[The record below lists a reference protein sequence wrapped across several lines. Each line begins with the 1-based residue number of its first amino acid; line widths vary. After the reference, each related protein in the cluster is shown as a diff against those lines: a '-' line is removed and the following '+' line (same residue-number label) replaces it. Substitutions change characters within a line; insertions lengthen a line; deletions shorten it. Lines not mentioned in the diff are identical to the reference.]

1 VVVRPLWLLLT
12 MAACSPQP
20 HVLSPETLD
29 LPPYCSTKV
38 QLHPPPQTGDRTI
51 SQLIAWARHAART
64 ANAAMSERDSCAIA
78 YAQMRAACSTA
89 AGCVV
94 RRSGESDAR

>member
-1 VVVRPLWLLLT
+1 VRSFPLVLAL
-12 MAACSPQP
+12 AACSPTP

-38 QLHPPPQTGDRTI
+38 QLQPPPHDGDRTI
-51 SQLIAWARHAART
+51 AQVIAWARHAART
-64 ANAAMSERDSCAIA
+64 ANAAMAERDSCAIA

-89 AGCVV
+89 AGCII
-94 RRSGESDAR
+94 RR